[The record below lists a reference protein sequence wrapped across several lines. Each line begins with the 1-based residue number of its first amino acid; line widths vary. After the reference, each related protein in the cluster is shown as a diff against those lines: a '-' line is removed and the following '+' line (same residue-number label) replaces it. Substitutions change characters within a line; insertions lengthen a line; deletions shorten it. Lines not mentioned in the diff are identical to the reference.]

1 MIGSLRGFVLNVDST
16 TAQALIEVGGVGYR
30 VQFTATGL
38 VSLPD
43 IGEESFVYIHHHI
56 READEQL
63 FGFLSLDERFAFE
76 ALLSAHG
83 VGPALAL
90 AIIGV
95 HPPTDLRL
103 VVASDDVASLCL
115 VPGVGKKTAARLLIE
130 LKTKLDL
137 PNDVEGVV
145 AAMSDG
151 PAAAADS
158 LKSDV
163 RDALATLGYGADE
176 IRLVLGEL
184 PDSDDL
190 SSLVRDALQRLA
202 SP

>member
-83 VGPALAL
+83 VGPRACSCDHRGSSPDRPQAC
-90 AIIGV
+90 
-95 HPPTDLRL
+95 RSERRCR
-103 VVASDDVASLCL
+103 VA
-115 VPGVGKKTAARLLIE
+115 VPRAWR
-130 LKTKLDL
+130 
-137 PNDVEGVV
+137 
-145 AAMSDG
+145 
-151 PAAAADS
+151 
-158 LKSDV
+158 
-163 RDALATLGYGADE
+163 R
-176 IRLVLGEL
+176 
-184 PDSDDL
+184 
-190 SSLVRDALQRLA
+190 
-202 SP
+202 